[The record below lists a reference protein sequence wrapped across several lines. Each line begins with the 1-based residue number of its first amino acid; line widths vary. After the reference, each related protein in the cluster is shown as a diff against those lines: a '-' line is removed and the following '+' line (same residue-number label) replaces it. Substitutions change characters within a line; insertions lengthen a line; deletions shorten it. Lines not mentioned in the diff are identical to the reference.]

1 MKPGI
6 VPACAV
12 AAWLGAVSCPAI
24 ADQGAVSSR
33 VAGEALV
40 ASDPALARNY
50 LAYAAWLEAA
60 GDLPGAVAVLEAG
73 CHRAVA
79 PEALLLELAR
89 LHSRLGRPARAE
101 AVAREALVLMP
112 DSPAAHLR
120 LGDIYL
126 DLGWPQSAL
135 ESYEQAVRLAPG
147 DPAPRT
153 RVVEALLAAG
163 AAAEAEEACLRYLA
177 ELPDAPDLWLSLGWV
192 FEKQDKLREAFRT
205 YGQVLAL
212 APGSAEALARQGRL
226 FCRFGQFSAAAD
238 ACRRAL
244 QLDGD
249 NLVAHAYLGIACSQL
264 GDGDNARHHARI
276 AEAGGLD
283 MNAVWNK
290 LN

>member
-12 AAWLGAVSCPAI
+12 AAWLGAASCPAA
-24 ADQGAVSSR
+24 ADQAAVSSR
-33 VAGEALV
+33 AAGEALV
-40 ASDPALARNY
+40 AAEPGLALNY

-60 GDLPGAVAVLEAG
+60 GDLPEAAAVLEAG
-73 CHRAVA
+73 CHRATA
-79 PEALLLELAR
+79 PEALLLELAD
-89 LHSRLGRPARAE
+89 LHRRLGRPARAE

-112 DSPAAHLR
+112 DAPEAHVC
-120 LGDIYL
+120 LGDVYL

-135 ESYEQAVRLAPG
+135 ESYGEAARLAPG

-153 RVVEALLAAG
+153 RVVAALLAAG
-163 AAAEAEEACLRYLA
+163 TTAGAEEACLRYLA
-177 ELPDAPDLWLSLGWV
+177 ELPDSPDLWLSLGWV
-192 FEKQDKLREAFRT
+192 FEKQEKLREAFRT

-249 NLVAHAYLGIACSQL
+249 NLVAHAYLGIACSHL
-264 GDGDNARHHARI
+264 GDADNARHHARI

>member
-12 AAWLGAVSCPAI
+12 AAWLGAASCPAV
-24 ADQGAVSSR
+24 ADQAPVSSR
-33 VAGEALV
+33 AAGEALV
-40 ASDPALARNY
+40 AAEPGLALNY

-60 GDLPGAVAVLEAG
+60 GDLPEAAAVLEAG
-73 CHRAVA
+73 CHRASA

-89 LHSRLGRPARAE
+89 LHRSLGRLARAE

-112 DSPAAHLR
+112 EAPAAHMA
-120 LGDIYL
+120 LGDVYL
-126 DLGWPQSAL
+126 DLGWPESAL
-135 ESYEQAVRLAPG
+135 ESYTEAARLAPV

-153 RVVEALLAAG
+153 RIVAALLAAG
-163 AAAEAEEACLRYLA
+163 TAAAAEEACLRHLA
-177 ELPDAPDLWLSLGWV
+177 ELPDSPDLWLSLGSV
-192 FEKQDKLREAFRT
+192 FEKQEKLREAFRT

-283 MNAVWNK
+283 MSAVWNK